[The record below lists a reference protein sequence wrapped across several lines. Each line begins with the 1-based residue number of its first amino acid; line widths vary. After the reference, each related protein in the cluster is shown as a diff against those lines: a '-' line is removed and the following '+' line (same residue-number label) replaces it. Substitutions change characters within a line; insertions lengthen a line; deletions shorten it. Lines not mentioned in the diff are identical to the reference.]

1 MPPDDK
7 QPVSN
12 VRTAR
17 LIEGTGPRKGSPKAW
32 DPSKPPG
39 GKLPPEAKSQAK
51 TADEL
56 PQ

>member
-1 MPPDDK
+1 MPADDK

-12 VRTAR
+12 SRTAR

-39 GKLPPEAKSQAK
+39 GKLPPEWKPQAK
-51 TADEL
+51 AADNT

>member
-7 QPVSN
+7 QPVFN
-12 VRTAR
+12 GRTAR

-32 DPSKPPG
+32 DPGKPPG
-39 GKLPPEAKSQAK
+39 GKLPPESKPQAK
-51 TADEL
+51 ATDK